1 LITLIF
7 CDINVELLALTAAL
21 GTAAAVS
28 LTFVGSAVGFL
39 GDIVVTGGAAVVLA
53 GSAVAAVP
61 AALAILLA
69 LGLTLPVTL
78 H

>member
-1 LITLIF
+1 MITLIF
-7 CDINVELLALTAAL
+7 CEVITGELLALTAAL

-53 GSAVAAVP
+53 GATVAAVP
-61 AALAILLA
+61 PALAILLA
-69 LGLTLPVTL
+69 LGVTLPFT
-78 H
+78 